1 MVNID
6 ASKRLLT
13 PQLLAHPYITDQEYN
28 EESLWHKLAV
38 FGWVKMQE
46 LCGPDLLC
54 ELWWKKCINDRS
66 EEQMPTEFKQAT

>member
-28 EESLWHKLAV
+28 EESL
-38 FGWVKMQE
+38 
-46 LCGPDLLC
+46 
-54 ELWWKKCINDRS
+54 
-66 EEQMPTEFKQAT
+66 